1 MAENL
6 REFIVIL
13 LSSFGIL
20 YIYKSILIFLLRNK
34 YDKEIYIVIPVNK
47 GCENVEQ
54 IIRSSAERCEIMG
67 KNRWEKILCVDYGC
81 TEEEKT
87 VILNLCEE
95 YPFVEYMTVS
105 AFAKQFSV

>member
-1 MAENL
+1 MW
-6 REFIVIL
+6 
-13 LSSFGIL
+13 S
-20 YIYKSILIFLLRNK
+20 
-34 YDKEIYIVIPVNK
+34 
-47 GCENVEQ
+47 
-54 IIRSSAERCEIMG
+54 RCEIMG

>member
-54 IIRSSAERCEIMG
+54 M
-67 KNRWEKILCVDYGC
+67 
-81 TEEEKT
+81 
-87 VILNLCEE
+87 
-95 YPFVEYMTVS
+95 
-105 AFAKQFSV
+105 